1 LKYLETVRAKEGEKK
16 IKEIEN
22 KVIKRLNISKNEI
35 NVLAENY
42 INLDQNHQF

>member
-1 LKYLETVRAKEGEKK
+1 LKYLETGRAKEGEK

-42 INLDQNHQF
+42 INREQNHQF